1 VVGEADLLAGFLCEL
16 KAAMAANLRPF
27 TGVVATILLLA
38 GPLPC
43 HAVTISYVGTEPGG
57 APSGFATANWSN
69 PGVPK
74 LYATGT
80 SNEYGKDGYWQ
91 IRPIPDPASSNVSG
105 AVGSGNNLG
114 TSASPFPTLWSGS
127 NPSFVSSITGAAG
140 TFVNFGGYA
149 DYRGPDGSTLY
160 RQGALSVSVNQGPF
174 LTPSGNNTGF
184 FGETLSFTLNYAGTV
199 RVGLAVDSVGSG
211 TFAPDYVGI
220 YSPTTGTV
228 FSSLLTRNGTPDMA
242 VFDIVNPTGQ
252 SFTVAQWQLT
262 GTNNV
267 SAMSLVTFD
276 VIPVPEPSVVALLS
290 VAGIAGGLCHRR
302 RRKEPEVC

>member
-1 VVGEADLLAGFLCEL
+1 MKTRSVAIACAVASTI
-16 KAAMAANLRPF
+16 AMAAP
-27 TGVVATILLLA
+27 GY
-38 GPLPC
+38 
-43 HAVTISYVGTEPGG
+43 AVTIAYVGTEPGG

-69 PGVPK
+69 SAVAK

-80 SNEYGKDGYWQ
+80 SNTYGKNGYWQ
-91 IRPIPDPASSNVSG
+91 IRPIPNPASSNVSE
-105 AVGSGNNLG
+105 AASSGNNLG
-114 TSASPFPTLWSGS
+114 TSAGSFPTLWTGT
-127 NPSFVSSITGAAG
+127 NPAFVSSITGGAG

-149 DYRGPDGSTLY
+149 LYRGPDGSTLY
-160 RQGALSVSVNQGPF
+160 RQGALSVPVNQGPF

-199 RVGLAVDSVGSG
+199 RVGLAVDSVGPG
-211 TFAPDYVGI
+211 TFNPDYVGI

-228 FSSLLTRNGTPDMA
+228 FSSLLTRDGTPDMA

-252 SFTVAQWQLT
+252 SFTVAQWQLA

-276 VIPVPEPSVVALLS
+276 VIPVPEPSGFTILAAAGVV
-290 VAGIAGGLCHRR
+290 GGLFVRR
-302 RRKEPEVC
+302 RRS